1 MHKKIYRTTGTVGG
15 THMKKRILVLDSDL
29 ESCRELCTLLEKGGY
44 TAAPMHSMLNLEER
58 LTAGGYLAI
67 ILDIDTVPI
76 DNRTIRELTIQ
87 YPEVYFFAVS
97 AYRFHP
103 ELKDA
108 ICYHIFACMNKPV
121 DPDELFFWLKSIQ
134 SDEAA

>member
-1 MHKKIYRTTGTVGG
+1 
-15 THMKKRILVLDSDL
+15 MKERILVLDTDP
-29 ESCRELCTLLEKGGY
+29 EQCGQLCTLLEKGGY
-44 TAAPMHSMLNLEER
+44 SATPMYSMLNLDNS
-58 LTAGGYLAI
+58 LTEGAYLAV
-67 ILDIDTVPI
+67 ILDIDTVPT

-108 ICYHIFACMNKPV
+108 ICYHIFACMNRPI
-121 DPDELFFWLKSIQ
+121 DPDELFFWLNSVASEQPVLQ
-134 SDEAA
+134 SEADISQSQ

>member
-1 MHKKIYRTTGTVGG
+1 
-15 THMKKRILVLDSDL
+15 MKKRILIMDSDP
-29 ESCRELCTLLEKGGY
+29 ESCRKFCTLLEKGGY
-44 TAAPMHSMLNLEER
+44 ATTPMHSMLNLEER

>member
-1 MHKKIYRTTGTVGG
+1 
-15 THMKKRILVLDSDL
+15 MKKRILVLDSDL

-44 TAAPMHSMLNLEER
+44 TAAPMHSMLNLEES
-58 LTAGGYLAI
+58 LTTGGYLAI

-76 DNRTIRELTIQ
+76 DNRTIRVLTIQ
-87 YPEVYFFAVS
+87 YPAVYFFAVS
-97 AYRFHP
+97 AHRFHP